1 MPEPER
7 KEHVRCL
14 MTERWIR
21 REDPARWSEE
31 LNGFVSEKGQRDIDS
46 IEKSGTMGS
55 NPKARIIWSE
65 WWHQE
70 NQQKGFLD

>member
-1 MPEPER
+1 MPAPER

-14 MTERWIR
+14 MTERWIAP
-21 REDPARWSEE
+21 EDSARWCEE

-55 NPKARIIWSE
+55 NPKARMICTE
-65 WWHQE
+65 WWHE
-70 NQQKGFLD
+70 NNQQRGFLD

>member
-1 MPEPER
+1 MPAPER

-14 MTERWIR
+14 MTEKWIR
-21 REDPARWSEE
+21 PEDPARWSEE

-46 IEKSGTMGS
+46 IKKSGTMGS
-55 NPKARIIWSE
+55 NSRARMIWAE